1 MNLFAGV
8 SGKVLCTQDT
18 GLTETNGFKVS
29 ESDIWRTSNQ
39 ESDFNVVIDCFT
51 VVWRSVTTQ
60 AKRSTRYVPIL
71 ADFYIVMYEFT
82 ILPL

>member
-51 VVWRSVTTQ
+51 VVV
-60 AKRSTRYVPIL
+60 
-71 ADFYIVMYEFT
+71 
-82 ILPL
+82 